1 MDALSGVKTELLSM
15 RNGYT
20 GLWTLLAISFIT
32 IVAVSAFD
40 SINVMGFEL
49 KTSGII
55 SRITEP
61 YHGSG
66 CQDESV
72 AVADSMVAD
81 TEKIP
86 FPVPVDTASQRIL
99 LIGDSMLEGLSPRL
113 AAYAKQNGHELYTV
127 IWYSS
132 TSQIWG
138 ECDTL
143 STFIRKFRPTYIMV
157 SLGANELFV
166 RDIERKRDRYVK
178 SILEQIGEIPYLWIG
193 PPNWKED
200 TGINRL
206 VEKNVAKG
214 AFFLSDGMHFDR
226 ARDGAHPT
234 RSSAAEWLDS
244 IARWMPDNCNHPIRL
259 LRPDNGVT
267 ARAKRI
273 IVLQPKK

>member
-81 TEKIP
+81 TEKIS

-166 RDIERKRDRYVK
+166 RDIERKRDRHVK
-178 SILEQIGEIPYLWIG
+178 SILERSEERRVG
-193 PPNWKED
+193 KE
-200 TGINRL
+200 
-206 VEKNVAKG
+206 
-214 AFFLSDGMHFDR
+214 
-226 ARDGAHPT
+226 
-234 RSSAAEWLDS
+234 
-244 IARWMPDNCNHPIRL
+244 C
-259 LRPDNGVT
+259 
-267 ARAKRI
+267 
-273 IVLQPKK
+273 